1 MSGGMIPA
9 DSDGVIWLNW
19 DEGMKLS
26 RRLSVEQMGN
36 VIREICEASESGV
49 LRNGR
54 LVRIDP
60 PVQGPNAWEPEAK
73 DGPHTQH

>member
-1 MSGGMIPA
+1 MSDGMIPA

-19 DEGMKLS
+19 DEAMKLS

-36 VIREICEASESGV
+36 VIREICEASEAGV

-54 LVRIDP
+54 LARRDP
-60 PVQGPNAWEPEAK
+60 PVQGVNAWEPEAK
-73 DGPHTQH
+73 DGR